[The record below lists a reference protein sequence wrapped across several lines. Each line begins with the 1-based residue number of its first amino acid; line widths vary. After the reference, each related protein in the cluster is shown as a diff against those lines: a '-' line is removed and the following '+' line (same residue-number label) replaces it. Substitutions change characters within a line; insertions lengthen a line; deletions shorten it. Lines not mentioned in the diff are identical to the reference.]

1 MVSTNVGAS
10 GAILLWS
17 VSGTRPNFIQL
28 GTGSQTMSAAV
39 TNLNAGSIGTA
50 PTVSVAN
57 LCKIDYTAD
66 FSSVQMS
73 GVLLRE
79 FGLKVSGGNVW
90 TYQYFPSITFDGS
103 NELRVELQ
111 VEMFPSGT

>member
-1 MVSTNVGAS
+1 MVATNVGAS

-28 GTGSQTMSAAV
+28 GTGSQTMSAGV
-39 TNLNAGSIGTA
+39 TNLVTGSIGTS

-57 LCKIDYTAD
+57 LRKIDYTAD
-66 FSSVQMS
+66 YSSVHMS
-73 GVLLRE
+73 GIQLTE

-90 TYQYFPSITFDGS
+90 TYQYFPAITFDGT